1 MMRIDMI
8 EVFFNGERKAIDATK
23 TLAAI
28 LFESGFDCAR
38 VAVAVNSEFVA
49 RSEYGSFFLKAHDNV
64 DVVAPVA
71 GG

>member
-1 MMRIDMI
+1 MID
-8 EVFFNGERKAIDATK
+8 VFINGERKAVDADK
-23 TLAAI
+23 SLATLLAENQ
-28 LFESGFDCAR
+28 FNCAR

-49 RSEYGSFFLKAHDNV
+49 RSDYDSYFLAPNDRV